1 MEGGRGRAM
10 NENTMRNN
18 LTINKRERE
27 RESRE
32 SVCARIRETVR

>member
-10 NENTMRNN
+10 NENTMRNS

-27 RESRE
+27 RVER
-32 SVCARIRETVR
+32 VCVRALERQ